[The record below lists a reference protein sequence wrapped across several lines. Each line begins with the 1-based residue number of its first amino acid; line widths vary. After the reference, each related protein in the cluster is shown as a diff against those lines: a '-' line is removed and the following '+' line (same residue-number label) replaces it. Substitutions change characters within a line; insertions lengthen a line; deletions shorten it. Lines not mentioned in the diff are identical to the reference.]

1 MATSRSEGGVVASCA
16 VTGAGSAIK
25 AQANIVDTNTVNA
38 GLAAGAHTLNR
49 RRGMRP
55 SFREAGQL

>member
-1 MATSRSEGGVVASCA
+1 VASCA